1 MHRDDFDE
9 ITKMSATG
17 ISRRKIVK
25 RIGAGALAA
34 AGAALIG
41 LPRRARADDAEAG
54 LSLDTLAASAAE
66 LVAIWHPDLD
76 DPLFVAAHDLF
87 AEATTAAGW
96 TYEQLDDFT
105 ARLEGV
111 VGAIIDRGDGS
122 SPPTEEFAETAVR
135 TEADAAVAPV
145 VVIQLP
151 GFLFGRLKKLVDC
164 LKAANARYAACLV
177 GALGNVAF
185 IAVCKERYDKDVI
198 ACFKK
203 FITG

>member
-1 MHRDDFDE
+1 M
-9 ITKMSATG
+9 
-17 ISRRKIVK
+17 
-25 RIGAGALAA
+25 GAGALA

-41 LPRRARADDAEAG
+41 LPRRVRADAEAG

-66 LVAIWHPDLD
+66 LVAIWPPGLD

-87 AEATTAAGW
+87 TEATTAAGW

-122 SPPTEEFAETAVR
+122 SSPIEEFAETAVR
-135 TEADAAVAPV
+135 TEADGAVAAV

-151 GFLFGRLKKLVDC
+151 GFLVGRLKKLIDC

-177 GALGNVAF
+177 GAMGNVAF
-185 IAVCKERYDKDVI
+185 IAVCKERYDTDVI
-198 ACFKK
+198 TCFKK
-203 FITG
+203 FFTG